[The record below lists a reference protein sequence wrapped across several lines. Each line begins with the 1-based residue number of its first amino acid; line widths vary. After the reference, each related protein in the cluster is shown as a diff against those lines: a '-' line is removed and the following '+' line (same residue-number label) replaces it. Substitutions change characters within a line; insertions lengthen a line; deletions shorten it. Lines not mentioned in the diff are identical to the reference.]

1 MCLSCCELLGQAAL
15 LDGAPHQKSLLPSLH
30 SAWEE
35 AGPRQNNI
43 ACSAWCC
50 SPRSQTRSQ
59 SAAGSTHP
67 KTAPLSPS
75 IGMVFQREKVINRT
89 CCSPAKRPQS
99 INIGHQSPPQLS
111 ISYRAK
117 CSLESSASSSRNI
130 PPNGI
135 TVSLVYVYKILAS
148 PALLII
154 NHQFTGFH
162 RPYNLPVC
170 RCEPGFSS

>member
-1 MCLSCCELLGQAAL
+1 MCLSCYELLGQAAL

-99 INIGHQSPPQLS
+99 IKHWPP
-111 ISYRAK
+111 
-117 CSLESSASSSRNI
+117 
-130 PPNGI
+130 
-135 TVSLVYVYKILAS
+135 VSS
-148 PALLII
+148 PAFHLLQSQMFLGEQCILLQE
-154 NHQFTGFH
+154 HSTKWYH
-162 RPYNLPVC
+162 C
-170 RCEPGFSS
+170 